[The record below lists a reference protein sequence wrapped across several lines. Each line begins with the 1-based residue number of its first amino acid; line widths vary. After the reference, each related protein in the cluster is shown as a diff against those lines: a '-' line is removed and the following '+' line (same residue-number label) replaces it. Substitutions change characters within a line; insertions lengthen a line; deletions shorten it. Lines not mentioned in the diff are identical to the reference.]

1 MSTTSEPEVKEILE
15 VSKQGKKAY
24 TVNWSDRAA
33 ENLEKQRRAY
43 MKKYG
48 KAISKRD
55 LACKLLE
62 TAKVI

>member
-1 MSTTSEPEVKEILE
+1 MSTTSEVKEILE
-15 VSKQGKKAY
+15 VNKPAKKRC
-24 TVNWSDRAA
+24 TIHWSDRAA
-33 ENLEKQRRAY
+33 DNLDKQRKAY

>member
-1 MSTTSEPEVKEILE
+1 MSTMSEVKEILE
-15 VSKQGKKAY
+15 VKPAKKRC
-24 TVNWSDRAA
+24 TIHWSDRAA
-33 ENLEKQRRAY
+33 DNLDKQRKAY